1 LPSITESSIS
11 PKKSQFSKGKPKV
24 NKQSQNQTLPRFDT
38 TFSPS
43 GRTESISKGK
53 LHAESKD
60 EKVHKMYDAYGGTV
74 PSPDNNKETNIGLT
88 LDDKVSHFDW
98 CWKKTVDNFSKEN
111 IFFVKTEESYDYFK
125 NFFMDVF
132 YNQEQEVVKNS
143 LNDFFYSIFSRKNQH
158 SKSDIE
164 MFTELYKLL
173 EKSLDI

>member
-1 LPSITESSIS
+1 LGDS
-11 PKKSQFSKGKPKV
+11 F
-24 NKQSQNQTLPRFDT
+24 
-38 TFSPS
+38 
-43 GRTESISKGK
+43 
-53 LHAESKD
+53 
-60 EKVHKMYDAYGGTV
+60 
-74 PSPDNNKETNIGLT
+74 DNNKETNIGLT

-111 IFFVKTEESYDYFK
+111 IFFVKTDESYEYFK

-143 LNDFFYSIFSRKNQH
+143 LNDFFNSIFSRKNQH